1 MGVLPIRRDQRQRLW
16 RPIFLNAASS
26 HVLPCTSDT
35 QCSHGLETGQ
45 SGSGVQ
51 LEGRGASP
59 IPQRGRG
66 LGGGCQSRRRP
77 PSGRRIP

>member
-1 MGVLPIRRDQRQRLW
+1 MGVLPIRCDQRQRLW

-45 SGSGVQ
+45 SGSGSSSRDG
-51 LEGRGASP
+51 GRGVSLTGDA
-59 IPQRGRG
+59 G
-66 LGGGCQSRRRP
+66 
-77 PSGRRIP
+77 